1 MDMQALWLTM
11 RLALTTTAL
20 LLLIAVPLAW
30 WIAGPGVGRGFAR
43 GSARGGG
50 VGAGAGRAL
59 VQAVVALPLVL
70 PPTVL
75 GFYLLVALGPLTV
88 PGRMIIAVLGH
99 PLAFSF
105 EGLVV
110 GSVIYSLPFAVQ
122 PLVAGF
128 GAVDPALI
136 ETAATLGTS
145 PMRAFRTITLPLA
158 RASLVTA
165 AVLTFTHTVGEFG
178 VVLMLGGNIPGATRT
193 LSIALYDQVQ
203 DFNYAAANRTA
214 GTLLGFSL
222 LALVVIYWRGAQ
234 RRSLLG

>member
-1 MDMQALWLTM
+1 MDTEALWLTL

-20 LLLIAVPLAW
+20 LMLIALPLAR
-30 WIAGPGVGRGFAR
+30 WIAGGKGAAR
-43 GSARGGG
+43 A
-50 VGAGAGRAL
+50 VT
-59 VQAVVALPLVL
+59 QAVVALPLVL

-75 GFYLLVALGPLTV
+75 GFYLLVALGPLAA
-88 PGRMIIAVLGH
+88 PGRLIIRLLGH

-110 GSVIYSLPFAVQ
+110 GSVLYSLPFAVQ

-128 GAVDPALI
+128 RAVDPALL
-136 ETAATLGTS
+136 EVAGTLGAS
-145 PMRAFRTITLPLA
+145 PLRAFRTIALPLA
-158 RASLVTA
+158 RPSLIAA
-165 AVLTFTHTVGEFG
+165 AVLTFTHTGGEFG

-203 DFNYAAANRTA
+203 EFNYAAANRTA
-214 GTLLGFSL
+214 AVLLAFSL
-222 LALVVIYWRGAQ
+222 VTLVLVYWHGAE

>member
-1 MDMQALWLTM
+1 MDTEALWLTL
-11 RLALTTTAL
+11 RLALSTTVL
-20 LLLIAVPLAW
+20 LMLIALPLAW
-30 WIAGPGVGRGFAR
+30 WIAA
-43 GSARGGG
+43 
-50 VGAGAGRAL
+50 GAGAARAL

-75 GFYLLVALGPLTV
+75 GFYLLVALGPLTA
-88 PGRMIIAVLGH
+88 PGRLIIRLLGH

-105 EGLVV
+105 SGLVV
-110 GSVIYSLPFAVQ
+110 GSVLYSLPFAVQ

-128 GAVDPALI
+128 RAIDPALL
-136 ETAATLGTS
+136 EVAATLGAS
-145 PMRAFRTITLPLA
+145 PGSAFRTITLPLA
-158 RASLVTA
+158 KASVVTA

-214 GTLLGFSL
+214 GMLLAFSL
-222 LALVVIYWRGAQ
+222 VTLIVVYWRGAG

>member
-1 MDMQALWLTM
+1 MDTQALWLTL
-11 RLALTTTAL
+11 RLALTTTAA
-20 LLLIAVPLAW
+20 LLLIALPVAW
-30 WIAGPGVGRGFAR
+30 WIASGT
-43 GSARGGG
+43 
-50 VGAGAGRAL
+50 GAARAL

-75 GFYLLVALGPLTV
+75 GFYLLVALGPLTA
-88 PGRMIIAVLGH
+88 PGRLIIRVLGH

-105 EGLVV
+105 SGLVV
-110 GSVIYSLPFAVQ
+110 GSVLYSLPFAVQ

-128 GAVDPALI
+128 RAVDTALL
-136 ETAATLGTS
+136 EVAATLGAS
-145 PMRAFRTITLPLA
+145 PARAFRTITLPLA
-158 RASLVTA
+158 RPSLVTA

-214 GTLLGFSL
+214 ALLLAFSL
-222 LALVVIYWRGAQ
+222 ATLIVVYWRGAE
-234 RRSLLG
+234 RRSVLG

>member
-1 MDMQALWLTM
+1 MDTEALWLTL
-11 RLALTTTAL
+11 RLALSTTVL
-20 LLLIAVPLAW
+20 LMLIALPLAW
-30 WIAGPGVGRGFAR
+30 WIASGT
-43 GSARGGG
+43 
-50 VGAGAGRAL
+50 GAARAL
-59 VQAVVALPLVL
+59 AQAVVALPLVL

-75 GFYLLVALGPLTV
+75 GFYLLVALGPLTA
-88 PGRMIIAVLGH
+88 PGRLIIRLLGH

-105 EGLVV
+105 SGLVV
-110 GSVIYSLPFAVQ
+110 GSVLYSLPFAVQ

-128 GAVDPALI
+128 RAIDPALL
-136 ETAATLGTS
+136 EVAATLGAS
-145 PMRAFRTITLPLA
+145 PGRAFRTITLPLA
-158 RASLVTA
+158 KASVVTA

-214 GTLLGFSL
+214 GMLLAFSL
-222 LALVVIYWRGAQ
+222 VTLIVVYWRGAG

>member
-1 MDMQALWLTM
+1 M
-11 RLALTTTAL
+11 
-20 LLLIAVPLAW
+20 
-30 WIAGPGVGRGFAR
+30 
-43 GSARGGG
+43 
-50 VGAGAGRAL
+50 
-59 VQAVVALPLVL
+59 
-70 PPTVL
+70 L

-88 PGRMIIAVLGH
+88 PGRLIIAVLGH

-110 GSVIYSLPFAVQ
+110 GSVLYSLPFAVQ

-128 GAVDPALI
+128 RAVDPALI
-136 ETAATLGTS
+136 ETAATLGAS
-145 PMRAFRTITLPLA
+145 PMRAFRTITLPLSKP
-158 RASLVTA
+158 SLVTA

-214 GTLLGFSL
+214 GMLLGFSL
-222 LALVVIYWRGAQ
+222 LTLVAIYWHRSE
-234 RRSLLG
+234 RRSLIA

>member
-1 MDMQALWLTM
+1 MDTEALGLTL

-20 LLLIAVPLAW
+20 LMLIALPLAR
-30 WIAGPGVGRGFAR
+30 WIASGQ
-43 GSARGGG
+43 
-50 VGAGAGRAL
+50 GALRSL

-75 GFYLLVALGPLTV
+75 GFYLLVALGPLTA
-88 PGRMIIAVLGH
+88 PGRLIIRMIGH

-105 EGLVV
+105 AGLVV
-110 GSVIYSLPFAVQ
+110 GSVLYSLPFAVQ

-128 GAVDPALI
+128 RAVDTALL
-136 ETAATLGTS
+136 EVAATLGAS
-145 PMRAFRTITLPLA
+145 PWRAFRTITLTLA
-158 RASLVTA
+158 KPSLVTA

-214 GTLLGFSL
+214 AVLLAFSL
-222 LALVVIYWRGAQ
+222 VTLVVVYWRGAE
-234 RRSLLG
+234 RRSVLG

>member
-1 MDMQALWLTM
+1 MDSEALWLTL

-20 LLLIAVPLAW
+20 LLAIALPVAW
-30 WIAGPGVGRGFAR
+30 WIASGNGPL
-43 GSARGGG
+43 
-50 VGAGAGRAL
+50 RAL
-59 VQAVVALPLVL
+59 AQSVVALPLVL

-75 GFYLLVALGPLTV
+75 GFYLLVALGPLTA
-88 PGRMIIAVLGH
+88 PGRLIIHLLGH

-105 EGLVV
+105 SGLVI
-110 GSVIYSLPFAVQ
+110 GSILYSLPFAVQ

-128 GAVDPALI
+128 RAVDPALL
-136 ETAATLGTS
+136 EVASTLGAS
-145 PMRAFRTITLPLA
+145 PLRVFTTITLPLA
-158 RASLVTA
+158 KPSLVTA

-214 GTLLGFSL
+214 ELLLAFSL
-222 LALVVIYWRGAQ
+222 LTLLAIYWRGAA
-234 RRSLLG
+234 RRPLLG

>member
-1 MDMQALWLTM
+1 MDTQALWLTL

-20 LLLIAVPLAW
+20 LLLIALPLAW
-30 WIAGPGVGRGFAR
+30 WIA
-43 GSARGGG
+43 S
-50 VGAGAGRAL
+50 GAGAARAL
-59 VQAVVALPLVL
+59 AQAVVALPLVL

-75 GFYLLVALGPLTV
+75 GFYLLVALGPLTA
-88 PGRMIIAVLGH
+88 PGRLVIRLLGH

-110 GSVIYSLPFAVQ
+110 GSVLYSLPFAVQ
-122 PLVAGF
+122 PLVTGF
-128 GAVDPALI
+128 RAVDPALL
-136 ETAATLGTS
+136 EVASTLGAS
-145 PMRAFRTITLPLA
+145 PLRAFRTITLPLA
-158 RASLVTA
+158 KPSLITA

-214 GTLLGFSL
+214 AVLLAFSL
-222 LALVVIYWRGAQ
+222 VTLIVIYWRGAE
-234 RRSLLG
+234 RRPLLG

>member
-1 MDMQALWLTM
+1 MDTQALWLTL
-11 RLALTTTAL
+11 RLALTTTAVL
-20 LLLIAVPLAW
+20 LLFALPLAW
-30 WIAGPGVGRGFAR
+30 WIAS
-43 GSARGGG
+43 GS
-50 VGAGAGRAL
+50 GAARAL

-88 PGRMIIAVLGH
+88 PGRWVIALLGH

-105 EGLVV
+105 AGLVV
-110 GSVIYSLPFAVQ
+110 GSVLYSLPFAVQ

-128 GAVDPALI
+128 RSVDTALL
-136 ETAATLGTS
+136 EVAATLGAS

-158 RASLVTA
+158 RPSLIAA

-214 GTLLGFSL
+214 VVLLAFSL
-222 LALVVIYWRGAQ
+222 LTLIVIYWRGAE
-234 RRSLLG
+234 RRSVLG